1 MIYVPKPKEG
11 ACELPSLPQDVI
23 LLSYSG
29 FEAKIVVVHQVLGTT
44 KAVGFLIVNYE
55 ETCEE
60 QETHVRQIFS
70 NRPGGV
76 G

>member
-1 MIYVPKPKEG
+1 MDLK
-11 ACELPSLPQDVI
+11 
-23 LLSYSG
+23 
-29 FEAKIVVVHQVLGTT
+29 LGTWWCPET
-44 KAVGFLIVNYE
+44 QAELLVFLIVNYG